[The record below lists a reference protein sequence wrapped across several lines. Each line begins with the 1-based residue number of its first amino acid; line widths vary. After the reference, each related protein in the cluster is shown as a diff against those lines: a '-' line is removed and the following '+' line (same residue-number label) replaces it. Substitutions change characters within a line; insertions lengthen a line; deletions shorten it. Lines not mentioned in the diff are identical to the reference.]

1 MAQAVKN
8 PPAMWGTQVESLG
21 WEDALEKE
29 MATRSSILAWAIPW
43 TEKHVGHSSWVS
55 MSQIQL

>member
-29 MATRSSILAWAIPW
+29 MATRSSILVCEIPW
-43 TEKHVGHSSWVS
+43 MEESGG
-55 MSQIQL
+55 L

>member
-1 MAQAVKN
+1 MVKN
-8 PPAMWGTQVESLG
+8 TPADAGNTG
-21 WEDALEKE
+21 DEDSIPVLKDPLEEE
-29 MATRSSILAWAIPW
+29 MATCSSILAWAIPW